1 MVWYNRFLF
10 NFLDCNINNI
20 MGEYIMKITYH
31 KRYLPVDDDFLT
43 NCCTSSFS
51 YPGWPDSDICNKCG
65 EHADISEE
73 E

>member
-1 MVWYNRFLF
+1 
-10 NFLDCNINNI
+10 
-20 MGEYIMKITYH
+20 MKITYH

-65 EHADISEE
+65 EHADISEKE
-73 E
+73 